1 MKAEAVRLCEIISKK
16 YKEREKSKFFIKTY
30 ILGQLNKISEHMRE
44 AKRVK
49 NFKRR
54 RFRKSTSQNIKLF
67 KIMNLTRQKEN
78 SDVEQS
84 TINKVI

>member
-1 MKAEAVRLCEIISKK
+1 
-16 YKEREKSKFFIKTY
+16 
-30 ILGQLNKISEHMRE
+30 MRE

-54 RFRKSTSQNIKLF
+54 RFRKSTAQNIKQV
-67 KIMNLTRQKEN
+67 KIMNLARQKEN